1 MEPPARHPDNRLDLS
16 RVAQGERR
24 EKSCGRTRHLHHGI
38 AGKIRSAACTPPLYC
53 LFVARRLP
61 TQSQTLRQERGTK
74 RKCVCDAYEFG
85 PRPDHHISLTDTY
98 SHCPPVFSSTFTS
111 TTSPRCAVPVERV
124 FFFCGGASSVSSL
137 SATPIRAMQLADWS
151 CSTRRVGRANTP
163 NKPSHVML
171 HYSTSSCQSS

>member
-1 MEPPARHPDNRLDLS
+1 MEPPARHPDNRLGLS

-53 LFVARRLP
+53 LFVARRLA
-61 TQSQTLRQERGTK
+61 TQSQSLRQERGTK
-74 RKCVCDAYEFG
+74 RKCVCDGYEFG

-98 SHCPPVFSSTFTS
+98 SHCPPVFSSRFTS

-124 FFFCGGASSVSSL
+124 IFCGGASSVSSL
-137 SATPIRAMQLADWS
+137 SHPDSCHAARQLVVQHKARWQGKHAQHTIARD
-151 CSTRRVGRANTP
+151 AA
-163 NKPSHVML
+163 L
-171 HYSTSSCQSS
+171 